1 MRARGHPSRRRFA
14 APQDEEPSSVNRRA
28 VGADQAD
35 VLNWPEVNDRSKHL
49 SGFVMRSVLR
59 AIWIIASAVLAVS
72 SAQAQLTP
80 PSTAG
85 SRPKPATTVPI
96 RPALQK
102 PEDTA
107 NAMAQAE
114 RLGLQSD
121 LAWVGQYN
129 GAITGDV
136 SERMV
141 NAIKE
146 FQKARGGRETGVLNS
161 QERGVL
167 ADTAKRRQEN
177 VGWKIVNDAGT
188 GVRLG
193 IPAKLTP
200 QQSSA

>member
-1 MRARGHPSRRRFA
+1 
-14 APQDEEPSSVNRRA
+14 
-28 VGADQAD
+28 
-35 VLNWPEVNDRSKHL
+35 
-49 SGFVMRSVLR
+49 
-59 AIWIIASAVLAVS
+59 
-72 SAQAQLTP
+72 AQAQMTP

-85 SRPKPATTVPI
+85 AKAKPVTTVPI

-107 NAMAQAE
+107 NAMGQAE
-114 RLGLQSD
+114 RLALQSD

-146 FQKARGGRETGVLNS
+146 FQKLRGGKQTGVLNP

-167 ADTAKRRQEN
+167 ADTARRRQERGAWE
-177 VGWKIVNDAGT
+177 VLRA
-188 GVRLG
+188 
-193 IPAKLTP
+193 PA
-200 QQSSA
+200 

>member
-1 MRARGHPSRRRFA
+1 MCIIA
-14 APQDEEPSSVNRRA
+14 
-28 VGADQAD
+28 
-35 VLNWPEVNDRSKHL
+35 WCVNDLQRSHQQSIQPFL
-49 SGFVMRSVLR
+49 RPSSGFVMRSVL
-59 AIWIIASAVLAVS
+59 SATLLVAALGT
-72 SAQAQLTP
+72 SAEAQMTP

-85 SRPKPATTVPI
+85 ARPKPVTTVPV

-102 PEDTA
+102 PEETA

-114 RLGLQSD
+114 RLALQSD

-146 FQKARGGRETGVLNS
+146 FQKARGGKPTGALNP
-161 QERGVL
+161 QERGIL
-167 ADTAKRRQEN
+167 ADTAKKKQEN
-177 VGWKIVNDAGT
+177 VGWKIVTDPGT

-193 IPAKLTP
+193 IPFKLVP
-200 QQSSA
+200 QQTSDANGAKWTSPTGTI